1 MTSYSDQYKLHGKE
15 GHLIIPP
22 SKSMV
27 IGWQSGE
34 AALSASISASEG
46 KTYNQKPPPQ
56 STHYGFPTLVGLA
69 LTGPITQIQSL
80 VKGSWTIFGLRRA
93 GFLQ

>member
-1 MTSYSDQYKLHGKE
+1 MTSYSEQYKLHGKE
-15 GHLIIPP
+15 GQLIIPP

-34 AALSASISASEG
+34 AALSASTLAFEG

-56 STHYGFPTLVGLA
+56 STHYGSPN
-69 LTGPITQIQSL
+69 TGWARFDRTNNLNTKSC
-80 VKGSWTIFGLRRA
+80 
-93 GFLQ
+93 